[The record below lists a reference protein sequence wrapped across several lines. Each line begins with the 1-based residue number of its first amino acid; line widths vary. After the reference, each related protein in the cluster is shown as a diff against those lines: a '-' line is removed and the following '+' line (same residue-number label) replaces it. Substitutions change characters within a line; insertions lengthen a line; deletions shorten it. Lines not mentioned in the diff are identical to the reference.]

1 MEIATIAAAAA
12 ASRRTL
18 WSELVFLTQVSR
30 PGLWTTTA
38 LFYLMPL
45 GHGAF
50 LRSWTFWAGLFF
62 ILVPL
67 GLVLYGVNDIVDAE
81 ADIYNP
87 RKGTFLFGSLGGKE
101 QLTALRWEIA
111 VSQLPFCAL
120 FFFLIGPKVLLWY
133 AALAAAVTLYNS
145 PRIGWKG
152 RPPFDVLIQASY
164 LLIFVLSSWLNHVP
178 QLPWQTFVFG
188 AMFAMHS
195 HVFGEVMD
203 IVPDERSGRHTTATQ
218 IGAVRAKLLIAAI
231 LGVETVIVYWFF
243 HAAVI
248 AGFLGAGIVW
258 FVLDATVLWKARAYA
273 PGQMRAFMWAWNG
286 AAVVGMCWN
295 WLTASLTR
303 IQ

>member
-1 MEIATIAAAAA
+1 METTTIPSPAEV
-12 ASRRTL
+12 SRRTI

-38 LFYLMPL
+38 LFYAMPL
-45 GHGAF
+45 GNAAF
-50 LRSWTFWAGLFF
+50 VRSWTFWVGMVFVL
-62 ILVPL
+62 IPL

-81 ADIYNP
+81 ADVYNP

-101 QLTALRWEIA
+101 QLAALRWEIA

-120 FFFLIGPKVLLWY
+120 FFFSIGPKVLLWY
-133 AALAAAVTLYNS
+133 AALAAAVSLYNS
-145 PRIGWKG
+145 PRLGWKG

-164 LLIFVLSSWLNHVP
+164 LLVFVLSSWLNHVP
-178 QLPWQTFVFG
+178 QLPWPTFIFG
-188 AMFAMHS
+188 ALFAMHS

-203 IVPDERSGRHTTATQ
+203 IEPDQGSGRHTTATQ

-231 LGVETVIVYWFF
+231 LCVETVIVYWFF
-243 HAAVI
+243 HATVI

-258 FVLDATVLWKARAYA
+258 FVLDATVLWKARAYT

-286 AAVVGMCWN
+286 AAVVGMYWN